1 MLDAYGAK
9 QFGKYE
15 LIAEIGRGA
24 FGIVYKAKDSVL
36 GRYVAIKVLHPA
48 LLVDPGF
55 IERFR
60 HEARVAALLDHPNIV
75 PVYDFGQEDG
85 RYFLVMAYMPGGS
98 LNTLIKNSA
107 PMPAERVIKITKE
120 IGAGLSYAHASNIIH
135 RDLKP
140 SNILFDDKGVAR
152 VSDMGFAKVREGGGA
167 ASMTASG
174 QLVGTPSYMSP
185 EVWKGKPATEASDVY
200 SLGLISM
207 EMFTGAPFF
216 DGESTPE
223 IMLKHFQPRVIPE
236 LIPAELHPVMAK
248 ALAENPEERY
258 ADIPSYLSQLEQPAL
273 TVESASSPVESAL
286 EWELKHF
293 GGPAPQA
300 ESSTSEPTQEQVD
313 TQDIRDTRGIQ
324 ARQTPRKWFLPAL
337 IGVLSVILLTL
348 ILVFIGNNRKAQQAI
363 HEATQFAID
372 AQNATNETQVS
383 QPILA
388 LEATPTEV
396 EPTTTALP
404 TNTPEPSNTPEPTAP
419 QEPTLS
425 PTPKPTFTVGSTKI
439 REKDGMTMVYVPAGE
454 FLMGNPTRTETT
466 GDYWIDQTEVTVEM
480 YKKCADEGACD
491 LDGVK
496 NDYTVRATN
505 YYLNEENNKY
515 AATGVTWF
523 EADNYCK
530 WAGGRLPTHEEWEK
544 AGRGPNGYLYPW
556 GNEYSL
562 TNIKSGDTIGKIG
575 NVGRFSENR
584 SYYGVF
590 DMVGNAMEWVNDE
603 SKQTNG
609 NFLIKGIETS
619 NGISYD
625 RSEQVADYG
634 GYNHSCQSFWSQ
646 REQAWIYYSC
656 RIVTD
661 FPLSESIERPGIRR
675 SPIRGFRCVYD
686 VDSD

>member
-24 FGIVYKAKDSVL
+24 FGVVYKAKDSVL

-98 LNTLIKNSA
+98 LNTLIKNAA

-174 QLVGTPSYMSP
+174 QLVDTPSYMSP

-293 GGPAPQA
+293 GGPASQA
-300 ESSTSEPTQEQVD
+300 ESSTFEPTREQVD
-313 TQDIRDTRGIQ
+313 TRDTRDTRGTPAQ
-324 ARQTPRKWFLPAL
+324 QTPRKWFLPAL
-337 IGVLSVILLTL
+337 IGVLSVVLLAL

-363 HEATQFAID
+363 HEATQNAIA
-372 AQNATNETQVS
+372 AQNAANETQAS
-383 QPILA
+383 QSILA
-388 LEATPTEV
+388 LEV
-396 EPTTTALP
+396 EPTEAMPTATSLP
-404 TNTPEPSNTPEPTAP
+404 TNTPEPSSTPEPTAT

-425 PTPKPTFTVGSTKI
+425 PTPKPTFTVGSTKV
-439 REKDGMTMVYVPAGE
+439 REKDGMTMVYVPAGK
-454 FLMGNPTRTETT
+454 FLMGNPTRPETT
-466 GDYWIDQTEVTVEM
+466 GDYWIDQTEVTVAM
-480 YKKCADEGACD
+480 YKKCTEAGGCSIESIT
-491 LDGVK
+491 
-496 NDYTVRATN
+496 NDYVLQAYSYYDNAKYQN
-505 YYLNEENNKY
+505 YPAINIM
-515 AATGVTWF
+515 WQ
-523 EADNYCK
+523 EANQYCK
-530 WAGGRLPTHEEWEK
+530 WVGGRLPTELEWEK
-544 AGRGPNGYLYPW
+544 AGRGEDGKLYPW
-556 GNEYSL
+556 GNTYPTIEL
-562 TNIKSGDTIGKIG
+562 NIVDTMVALKSVGSFRNNISDYGVKDLAGNAQEWVYDKSENYDNHYIVKSVQLSGGNSVDKSDNGPGLIG
-575 NVGRFSENR
+575 NFYN
-584 SYYGVF
+584 
-590 DMVGNAMEWVNDE
+590 
-603 SKQTNG
+603 
-609 NFLIKGIETS
+609 
-619 NGISYD
+619 
-625 RSEQVADYG
+625 G
-634 GYNHSCQSFWSQ
+634 GYYWRGTYYTYSYGWGVKADFELSLFLERSGTQ
-646 REQAWIYYSC
+646 RS
-656 RIVTD
+656 R
-661 FPLSESIERPGIRR
+661 
-675 SPIRGFRCVYD
+675 IRGFRCVYD

>member
-1 MLDAYGAK
+1 MLDAPGAK

-15 LIAEIGRGA
+15 IIAEIGRGA
-24 FGIVYKAKDSVL
+24 FGVVYKAKDSVL

-98 LNTLIKNSA
+98 LSTLIKNSA

-120 IGAGLSYAHASNIIH
+120 IGAGLSYSHASNIIH

-258 ADIPSYLSQLEQPAL
+258 ADIPSYLSQLAQPAL

-293 GGPAPQA
+293 GGPASQA
-300 ESSTSEPTQEQVD
+300 ESSTPEPAREQVD
-313 TQDIRDTRGIQ
+313 TRDTRDTRGTQ

-337 IGVLSVILLTL
+337 IGVLSVVLLAL

-363 HEATQFAID
+363 HEATQKAIA
-372 AQNATNETQVS
+372 AQNAANEIQAS

-388 LEATPTEV
+388 LEV
-396 EPTTTALP
+396 EPTATPLP
-404 TNTPEPSNTPEPTAP
+404 TNTPEPSNTPELTAP

-425 PTPKPTFTVGSTKI
+425 PTPQPTLGVGSTKV

-454 FLMGNPTRTETT
+454 FLMGEPTRTETT
-466 GDYWIDQTEVTVEM
+466 GEYWIDQTEVTVAM
-480 YKKCADEGACD
+480 YKKCAEAGGCSIESIT
-491 LDGVK
+491 
-496 NDYTVRATN
+496 NDYVLQAYG
-505 YYLNEENNKY
+505 YYDNEKY
-515 AATGVTWF
+515 QNHPAINITWQ
-523 EADNYCK
+523 EANQYCK
-530 WAGGRLPTHEEWEK
+530 WVGGRLPTELEWEK
-544 AGRGPNGYLYPW
+544 AGRGEDGKLYPW
-556 GNEYSL
+556 GNTYP
-562 TNIKSGDTIGKIG
+562 TNQLKLVDTIDALES
-575 NVGRFSENR
+575 VGSFRQNISV
-584 SYYGVF
+584 YGVK
-590 DMVGNAMEWVNDE
+590 DLAGNAQEWV
-603 SKQTNG
+603 S
-609 NFLIKGIETS
+609 
-619 NGISYD
+619 D
-625 RSEQVADYG
+625 RSKV
-634 GYNHSCQSFWSQ
+634 YNYHYIVKSVQIFRGLSIDKSDDTGFYNGHYYFYDSSNLTLSLFLERLGTQ
-646 REQAWIYYSC
+646 RS
-656 RIVTD
+656 R
-661 FPLSESIERPGIRR
+661 
-675 SPIRGFRCVYD
+675 IRGFRCVYD
-686 VDSD
+686 VDND

>member
-1 MLDAYGAK
+1 MLDAPGAK

-98 LNTLIKNSA
+98 LSTLIKNSA

-300 ESSTSEPTQEQVD
+300 ESSTSEPTREQVD
-313 TQDIRDTRGIQ
+313 TRDTRDTRGIQ

-363 HEATQFAID
+363 HKATQFAID

-425 PTPKPTFTVGSTKI
+425 PTPKPTLGVGSTMV

-454 FLMGNPTRTETT
+454 FFMGYLRQSWPKTDTRRKERT
-466 GDYWIDQTEVTVEM
+466 DSYWIDETEVTVGM
-480 YKKCADEGACD
+480 FQQCVDEGVCD
-491 LDGVK
+491 SSNVWETKKPKD
-496 NDYTVRATN
+496 DYPVTN
-505 YYLNEENNKY
+505 
-515 AATGVTWF
+515 VTWH
-523 EADNYCK
+523 EANNYCQ
-530 WAGGRLPTHEEWEK
+530 WAGGRLPTEAEWEK
-544 AGRGPNGYLYPW
+544 AGRGTEGNIYPW
-556 GNEYSL
+556 GNVFYYGDNYIIIVLSTNDLRTVGSFEY
-562 TNIKSGDTIGKIG
+562 NI
-575 NVGRFSENR
+575 
-584 SYYGVF
+584 SYYGAK
-590 DMVGNAMEWVNDE
+590 DMAGNAQEWVYDN
-603 SKQTNG
+603 
-609 NFLIKGIETS
+609 KGSLFVVKSVQVNRWT
-619 NGISYD
+619 GDDISTD
-625 RSEQVADYG
+625 DYG
-634 GYNHSCQSFWSQ
+634 FIYPGLYSSELSNYITHRPSF
-646 REQAWIYYSC
+646 R
-656 RIVTD
+656 TP
-661 FPLSESIERPGIRR
+661 F
-675 SPIRGFRCVYD
+675 RGFRCVYD

>member
-1 MLDAYGAK
+1 MLDAPGAK

-98 LNTLIKNSA
+98 LSTLIENAA

-120 IGAGLSYAHASNIIH
+120 IGAGLSYSHASNIIH

-258 ADIPSYLSQLEQPAL
+258 ADIPSYLSQLAQPAL

-293 GGPAPQA
+293 GGPVPQA
-300 ESSTSEPTQEQVD
+300 ESDTPEPALDHVD
-313 TQDIRDTRGIQ
+313 TRDTRDTRGTQ
-324 ARQTPRKWFLPAL
+324 ARKAQRKWVLPAL
-337 IGVLSVILLTL
+337 IGVLSVILLAL
-348 ILVFIGNNRKAQQAI
+348 ILVFVGNNRKAQQAI
-363 HEATQFAID
+363 HEATQNAIA
-372 AQNATNETQVS
+372 AQNATNETQAS
-383 QPILA
+383 QPIFA
-388 LEATPTEV
+388 LEATPTEA
-396 EPTTTALP
+396 EPTATALP
-404 TNTPEPSNTPEPTAP
+404 TNTPEPSETLEATATE
-419 QEPTLS
+419 EPTLN
-425 PTPKPTFTVGSTKI
+425 PTPKPTLDIGSTMV

-466 GDYWIDQTEVTVEM
+466 GEYWIDQTEVTVAM
-480 YKKCADEGACD
+480 YKKCVEEGVCSIESVA
-491 LDGVK
+491 
-496 NDYTVRATN
+496 NDDVLQSDDYYDAERYQN
-505 YYLNEENNKY
+505 YPAINI
-515 AATGVTWF
+515 TWQ
-523 EADNYCK
+523 EADQYCI
-530 WAGGRLPTHEEWEK
+530 WAGGRLPTEIEWEK
-544 AGRGPNGYLYPW
+544 AGRGINGKRFPW
-556 GNEYSL
+556 GDYPSYSAFKEVAR
-562 TNIKSGDTIGKIG
+562 IGDLMPVKFFEE
-575 NVGRFSENR
+575 NVSDFGLN
-584 SYYGVF
+584 
-590 DMVGNAMEWVNDE
+590 DMVGNAQEWVNTK
-603 SKQTNG
+603 SKTDR
-609 NFLIKGIETS
+609 NFYAIKSIQLL
-619 NGISYD
+619 NGINVD
-625 RSEQVADYG
+625 RSERSAGDYLVESYWDSRQQRWVQVAPDSSL
-634 GYNHSCQSFWSQ
+634 HLS
-646 REQAWIYYSC
+646 IY
-656 RIVTD
+656 RLD
-661 FPLSESIERPGIRR
+661 KQR

>member
-1 MLDAYGAK
+1 MLDAPGAK

-98 LNTLIKNSA
+98 LSTLIKNSA
-107 PMPAERVIKITKE
+107 PMSAERVIKITKE

-258 ADIPSYLSQLEQPAL
+258 ADIPSYLSQLAQPAL

-293 GGPAPQA
+293 GGPVPQA
-300 ESSTSEPTQEQVD
+300 ESSTSEPTREQVD
-313 TQDIRDTRGIQ
+313 TRDTRDTRGTQ
-324 ARQTPRKWFLPAL
+324 ALQIPRKWLLPAL
-337 IGVLSVILLTL
+337 IGVLSVVLLAL

-363 HEATQFAID
+363 HEATQNAIA
-372 AQNATNETQVS
+372 AQNAANETQAS

-404 TNTPEPSNTPEPTAP
+404 TNTPEPSKTPEATVTN
-419 QEPTLS
+419 EPALS
-425 PTPKPTFTVGSTKI
+425 PTPKPTLGVGSTMV

-454 FLMGNPTRTETT
+454 FLMGEPTRTETT
-466 GDYWIDQTEVTVEM
+466 GEYWIDQTEVTVAM
-480 YKKCADEGACD
+480 YKKCAE
-491 LDGVK
+491 DGVCEL
-496 NDYTVRATN
+496 NQASDIELRPN
-505 YYLNEENNKY
+505 YYTDYPNHPAINLLWQD
-515 AATGVTWF
+515 AA
-523 EADNYCK
+523 NYCQ
-530 WAGGRLPTHEEWEK
+530 WVGGRLPTNHEWEK
-544 AGRGPNGYLYPW
+544 AARGPMGNLYPA
-556 GNEYSL
+556 GNLL
-562 TNIKSGDTIGKIG
+562 TI
-575 NVGRFSENR
+575 NVTQDVENPILLDKVGTYENNK
-584 SYYGVF
+584 SYYGVY
-590 DMVGNAMEWVNDE
+590 DMTGNAQEWVDSNSPFNKDKYIVR
-603 SKQTNG
+603 SVILRNG
-609 NFLIKGIETS
+609 HTI
-619 NGISYD
+619 D
-625 RSEQVADYG
+625 RSDSE
-634 GYNHSCQSFWSQ
+634 YNYQMQLC
-646 REQAWIYYSC
+646 EYYSRWGTYKSYC
-656 RIVTD
+656 PVD
-661 FPLSESIERPGIRR
+661 KSLHLWIERPGTQR
-675 SPIRGFRCVYD
+675 SSIRGFRCVYD